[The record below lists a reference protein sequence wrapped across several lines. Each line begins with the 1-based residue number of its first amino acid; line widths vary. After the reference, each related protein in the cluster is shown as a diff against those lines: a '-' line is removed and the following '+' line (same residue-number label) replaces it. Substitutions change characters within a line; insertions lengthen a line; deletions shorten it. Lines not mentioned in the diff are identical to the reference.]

1 MTRKEKLQQERND
14 LQTQISALQA
24 KLDATEKALI
34 NTPAEELDRDDDG
47 DDSAFVEEL
56 RRQGK
61 LTDKSNL
68 I

>member
-34 NTPAEELDRDDDG
+34 NAPAEELDRDDDG

-56 RRQGK
+56 RRRGK

>member
-14 LQTQISALQA
+14 LKTQISALQA